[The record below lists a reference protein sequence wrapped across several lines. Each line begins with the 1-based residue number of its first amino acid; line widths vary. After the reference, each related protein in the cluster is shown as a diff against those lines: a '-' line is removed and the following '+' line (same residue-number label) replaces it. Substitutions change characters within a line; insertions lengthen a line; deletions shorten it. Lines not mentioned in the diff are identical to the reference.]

1 MTGTR
6 SFRATSRNAIAT
18 LLALA
23 AAPAVAQDTAPPP
36 ALDLSATGAV
46 VSDFRFRGVSRSN
59 RRPAVQGAIDLAHAS
74 GAYASVWASSIDDRV
89 AGGADAQVE
98 LAGGYQTVTA
108 TGINLDAGLR
118 AHVFPGGRGG
128 TDFVEPY
135 AAVGYA
141 LGPVS
146 AELRA
151 HYAPRQRAL
160 GLDGRDRDN
169 LYVKASASSAIPGTP
184 LTLDAHLGR
193 NLSRSALSFGT
204 RYTEWGFGG
213 RYVRGP
219 LTLGLAYADT
229 DRAFRTPAGRT
240 LGGAGLVA
248 SASFSF

>member
-1 MTGTR
+1 
-6 SFRATSRNAIAT
+6 
-18 LLALA
+18 
-23 AAPAVAQDTAPPP
+23 
-36 ALDLSATGAV
+36 
-46 VSDFRFRGVSRSN
+46 VSRSN
-59 RRPAVQGAIDLAHAS
+59 RRPAVQGSLDLAHVS
-74 GAYASVWASSIDDRV
+74 GVYGSVFASSIDDRV
-89 AGGADAQVE
+89 AGGADAQLE
-98 LAGGYQTVTA
+98 LAGGYQAITPSGVS
-108 TGINLDAGLR
+108 LDAGVR
-118 AHVFPGGRGG
+118 AYVFPGGRGA

-135 AAVGYA
+135 AAVGYT

-160 GLDGRDRDN
+160 GLGGRDRDN
-169 LYVKASASSAIPGTP
+169 LYLKASASSAVPGTP
-184 LTLDAHLGR
+184 LTLDVHLGR
-193 NLSRSALSFGT
+193 NLSRSALGFGT
-204 RYTEWGFGG
+204 RYTEWGLGA